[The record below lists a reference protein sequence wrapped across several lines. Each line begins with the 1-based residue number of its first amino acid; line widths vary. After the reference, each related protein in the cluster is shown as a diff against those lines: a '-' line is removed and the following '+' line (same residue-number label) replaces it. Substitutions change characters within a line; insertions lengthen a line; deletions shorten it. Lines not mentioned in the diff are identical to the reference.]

1 MTTLRWSE
9 DMKIAVVTAIA
20 ALLFSFAAS
29 RAEARCN
36 PNEDCLKCQAVN
48 PFNNQCILK
57 TDAPDCLVRR
67 EACKGC
73 IALTATK
80 VGTSIQCVACVV
92 GALASG
98 GAVGPACAA
107 PCGQAA
113 VAERV
118 AKEGGC

>member
-1 MTTLRWSE
+1 
-9 DMKIAVVTAIA
+9 MKVAIIA
-20 ALLFSFAAS
+20 AIGAVLFSFS
-29 RAEARCN
+29 TLRAEARCN
-36 PNEDCLKCQAVN
+36 PDEDCLKCQAVN
-48 PFNNQCILK
+48 PFNNQCIVK

-73 IALTATK
+73 IGLTAAK
-80 VGTSIQCVACVV
+80 IGTSFQCVACVV
-92 GALASG
+92 AALASG